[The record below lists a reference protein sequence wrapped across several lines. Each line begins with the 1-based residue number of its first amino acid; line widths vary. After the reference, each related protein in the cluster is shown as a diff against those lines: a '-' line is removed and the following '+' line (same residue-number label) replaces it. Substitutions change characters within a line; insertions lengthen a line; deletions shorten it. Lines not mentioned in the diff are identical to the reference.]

1 MIESNRKKIREV
13 IADIEKS
20 EDNVVA
26 IDTIRFPK
34 KINTYLSAQKIEV
47 VGLLQQAIE
56 LMNQTRE
63 FVFQR
68 ALEEVSEK
76 KMLGTYQQLNAFFEA
91 PKGEDLLPQGWA
103 EAVIMVHEL
112 QEYLDETEPT
122 STADAPQ

>member
-13 IADIEKS
+13 IADFEKS

-26 IDTIRFPK
+26 IDAIKFPK
-34 KINTYLSAQKIEV
+34 KINAYLSAQKTEI

-56 LMNQTRE
+56 LINQTRE

-76 KMLGTYQQLNAFFEA
+76 KMLDTYQQLNGVFET
-91 PKGEDLLPQGWA
+91 PNGKDLQPQSWA

-112 QEYLDETEPT
+112 QNYLDETEPT
-122 STADAPQ
+122 STTDDLQ